1 MLCRNVHVYYFSL
14 ISGFLKTT
22 KWFKAY
28 IRFDVLSIVCSITPL
43 YIPYRD
49 CRRMHI
55 LNCRSSIYTLLHSRV
70 VKNFMRADKL
80 STEPLWISEPVRYSD
95 SFSRLWARAFSL
107 THLGVCW
114 KWNIFHAVLV
124 HYASSLYG
132 KPSWC
137 SCYLHRMRWAFW
149 SSVWFREECD
159 GFKSVSFSAS
169 SWRESLG
176 CRSDHCAP
184 PSYIQRHANLIDL
197 AFINDP
203 PGWLSPAIMC
213 TIRSAAAVAAD
224 ELCCEF
230 GFATKKLFI
239 NTRKMIA
246 VSDTRSII
254 PALASRYARQN
265 MQFN

>member
-1 MLCRNVHVYYFSL
+1 MR
-14 ISGFLKTT
+14 
-22 KWFKAY
+22 
-28 IRFDVLSIVCSITPL
+28 SIALL
-43 YIPYRD
+43 YILYRD

-55 LNCRSSIYTLLHSRV
+55 LNCRSSIYTLLHSRI

-132 KPSWC
+132 KPSWY

-159 GFKSVSFSAS
+159 GFKSVSFSGS

-184 PSYIQRHANLIDL
+184 PLSYIAPCKSNWPCVYKWPPRL
-197 AFINDP
+197 AVTSNNVYHQISSRRRRR
-203 PGWLSPAIMC
+203 WTMLWVR
-213 TIRSAAAVAAD
+213 IRD
-224 ELCCEF
+224 EKTLH
-230 GFATKKLFI
+230 
-239 NTRKMIA
+239 
-246 VSDTRSII
+246 
-254 PALASRYARQN
+254 
-265 MQFN
+265 